1 MRSLRLR
8 VAQATLQNSLWS
20 LMKSRSSPLSPIR
33 WLRSMIDEISFV
45 HPNVSKKDRELFGFN
60 EGDEHTIGHA
70 VNSTTGDW
78 MMCHLMHFAGI
89 FPSVGIARKNG
100 WNKPIPEGFSE
111 FTVGKRKKKVW
122 ILNEIKDL

>member
-1 MRSLRLR
+1 MPNE
-8 VAQATLQNSLWS
+8 VNF
-20 LMKSRSSPLSPIR
+20 LSPK
-33 WLRSMIDEISFV
+33 
-45 HPNVSKKDRELFGFN
+45 VSDKDRDSFGFD
-60 EGDEHTIGHA
+60 DENIMIEDHWTMAHVMHA
-70 VNSTTGDW
+70 
-78 MMCHLMHFAGI
+78 AGI